1 MNSEISFG
9 KFGELAGNHTF
20 VANLLIVNPHCRS
33 YMQISMLNIADLS
46 LVFQALQLITEKLQ
60 DSGPLAMPKWLYT
73 LLWTGKMSI
82 KLT

>member
-1 MNSEISFG
+1 
-9 KFGELAGNHTF
+9 
-20 VANLLIVNPHCRS
+20 
-33 YMQISMLNIADLS
+33 MQISMLNIADLS